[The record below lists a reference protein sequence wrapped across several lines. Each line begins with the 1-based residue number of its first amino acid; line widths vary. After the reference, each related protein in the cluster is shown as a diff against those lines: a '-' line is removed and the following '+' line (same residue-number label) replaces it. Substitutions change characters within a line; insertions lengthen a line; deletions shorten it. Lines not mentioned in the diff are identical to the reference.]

1 MTDVTAVRRRPD
13 QGGYARG
20 EETRARIV
28 AAALQV
34 FGAEGYARA
43 STRQIATEA
52 GVNPPA
58 LQYYFHSKEGLHRA
72 CAQFIIGEVS
82 DALAPRLEAAQKIT
96 DADGPER
103 AVAALGDI
111 LDGLVDVSLASTQ
124 GAGWRKFMA
133 RGQADGAGPAFP
145 LIRDG
150 ISRPIHRACA
160 RLLGIAIGASADDEQ
175 TRLRTTLVLSQ
186 ITALHINSE
195 NTLSIMGWDDFG
207 GDRLSLVKALLR
219 SHTVA
224 AVLGK
229 IDRPG

>member
-1 MTDVTAVRRRPD
+1 MTDTSVLRRRPD

-43 STRQIATEA
+43 STRQIAAEA

-72 CAQFIIGEVS
+72 CAQFIIGHVS
-82 DALAPRLEAAQKIT
+82 EALAPMLDAADSVQS
-96 DADGPER
+96 ADGPKR
-103 AVAALGDI
+103 AVEALCDI

-124 GAGWRKFMA
+124 AAGWRQFMA

-150 ISRPIHRACA
+150 ISRPIHRAGA
-160 RLLGIAIGASADDEQ
+160 RLVGIAIGRTAEDEQ
-175 TRLRTTLVLSQ
+175 TRLRTTLILSQ
-186 ITALHINSE
+186 ITALYINRE
-195 NTLSIMGWDDFG
+195 NTLSVMGWDDFG
-207 GDRLSLVKALLR
+207 GDRLAMVKSAVR
-219 SHTVA
+219 EHTVS

-229 IDRPG
+229 TSRPE